1 MCVYGGRGGGGGG
14 KVKNVRKMY
23 EGEKCLL
30 DTYESVQRG
39 NQK

>member
-1 MCVYGGRGGGGGG
+1 MYMGEGGAGGGG

-30 DTYESVQRG
+30 DTYESVQGG